1 MPNIISVEA
10 AKVLLYYGE
19 HKLEDMIFFIFFFAI
34 YTIFKAM
41 VLATNKHIPQN
52 YLGTASEPI
61 QHFLFRQQVLSKL
74 IFNQKMRKIWNL
86 KKKRKKA

>member
-1 MPNIISVEA
+1 
-10 AKVLLYYGE
+10 
-19 HKLEDMIFFIFFFAI
+19 
-34 YTIFKAM
+34 M

-86 KKKRKKA
+86 KKKGKKHK